1 MTISNERKAKTNEF
15 VLFSLQITLSLHAKI
30 RKMAETFLL
39 GMLIIAISLIL
50 LCIKLILLKNGK
62 FSSPHVGDNPGLRK
76 NKIHCVLD
84 EDKEARRHGERLD
97 KNKSV

>member
-1 MTISNERKAKTNEF
+1 MFCLRIA
-15 VLFSLQITLSLHAKI
+15 LSLHAKI

-76 NKIHCVLD
+76 NKIHGVMD
-84 EDKEARRHGERLD
+84 EDKEARRHVERLD